1 MAVAKTRP
9 DMQAYAHTHTHTHT
23 LSDTHTHTH
32 THTHARARARTHTHT
47 LLQCVHTLSRAHTHT
62 HARARAR
69 ARAHTHT
76 HTHTCRQH
84 RSIEIYLLS
93 SSTKQIPYTSNSLKV
108 LELSRT
114 EFCFVEEGGTFLEV
128 IDFPCDSLQIPH
140 EKLIL

>member
-9 DMQAYAHTHTHTHT
+9 DMQAYARARAR
-23 LSDTHTHTH
+23 THTHTH

-47 LLQCVHTLSRAHTHT
+47 LAVCTHSLSRAHTHT
-62 HARARAR
+62 HAHAR